1 MWSVET
7 LGKIVDDEI
16 ARWPADLRAR
26 LVRVAAVIEEVG
38 LEQLPGGTIKHVE
51 GRLWELR
58 LTAKSGISRA
68 IYVTTSGKRLVI
80 VHAYVKKTEK
90 MPKRHLELAR
100 QRAKEVK

>member
-26 LVRVAAVIEEVG
+26 LVRVAALIEEVG

-58 LTAKSGISRA
+58 LTAKSGISKA

-90 MPKRHLELAR
+90 LPKRHLELAR

>member
-51 GRLWELR
+51 DRLWELR

>member
-26 LVRVAAVIEEVG
+26 LVRVAALIEEVG

-58 LTAKSGISRA
+58 LTTKSGISKA

-90 MPKRHLELAR
+90 LPKRHLELAR